1 MDIDSVREFCLSFP
15 GSTERLQW
23 GETLV
28 FKVRGRI
35 FAMLG
40 LETAH
45 DSRVV
50 LKCTPELF
58 AELIERE
65 GIRPSPYVGRYH
77 WVALER
83 LDVVR
88 DAELR
93 DLIRGSYELVESKA
107 PKQKRR
113 TGRGSATK
121 NKIGTKRRRRT

>member
-15 GSTERLQW
+15 ESTERLQW

-28 FKVRGRI
+28 FKVRGKI
-35 FAMLG
+35 FAMLS
-40 LETAH
+40 LETAQE
-45 DSRVV
+45 SRVV

-88 DAELR
+88 DAELQ
-93 DLIRGSYELVESKA
+93 DLIRRSYGLVEGKA
-107 PKQKRR
+107 PKRKRKKAR
-113 TGRGSATK
+113 SRK
-121 NKIGTKRRRRT
+121 KK